1 MSKKQSS
8 TAEQNLQQVE
18 TALGRSEQWIEDNQ
32 KSITIFVLAFII
44 AVGGYWG
51 FKKLYVEP
59 RNVDAQKAVFQAQN
73 YFGNDDF
80 QQALDGDGV
89 TPGFLEIIDSY
100 GNTKAGKLAKYYA
113 GISYLNLGQYEEAL
127 GYLKSFK
134 TKNPELKAV
143 KEGAIGDCYLELGE
157 KDQAL
162 KYYNSAIAVNDAVT
176 TPFFLLKKGML
187 LEEMGNKTEALKAYT
202 TIKEEYAESV
212 EASQI
217 EKYISRV
224 SL

>member
-1 MSKKQSS
+1 
-8 TAEQNLQQVE
+8 
-18 TALGRSEQWIEDNQ
+18 
-32 KSITIFVLAFII
+32 
-44 AVGGYWG
+44 
-51 FKKLYVEP
+51 
-59 RNVDAQKAVFQAQN
+59 
-73 YFGNDDF
+73 
-80 QQALDGDGV
+80 
-89 TPGFLEIIDSY
+89 DSY

-176 TPFFLLKKGML
+176 TPFFLLKKRS
-187 LEEMGNKTEALKAYT
+187 EERRVGRGCG
-202 TIKEEYAESV
+202 
-212 EASQI
+212 
-217 EKYISRV
+217 SRC
-224 SL
+224 

>member
-1 MSKKQSS
+1 MSNKQSS
-8 TAEQNLQQVE
+8 AAEQNLQQVE

-32 KSITIFVLAFII
+32 KSITIFILAILI

-51 FKKLYVEP
+51 FKKFYVEP
-59 RNVDAQKAVFQAQN
+59 RNNDAQKAAFQAQN

-80 QQALDGDGV
+80 LQALNGDGV
-89 TPGFLEIIDSY
+89 APGFLEIIDSY
-100 GNTKAGKLAKYYA
+100 GSTKVGKLSKYYA
-113 GISYLNLGQYEEAL
+113 GISYLNLGQYDEAL
-127 GYLKSFK
+127 TYLKSFN
-134 TKNPELKAV
+134 TKNPELKAI
-143 KEGAIGDCYLELGE
+143 KEGAIGDCYLELGD

-162 KYYNSAIAVNDAVT
+162 KHYNSAIAVNEAVT
-176 TPFFLLKKGML
+176 ASFYLLKKGML
-187 LEEMGNKTEALKAYT
+187 LEEMGNKAEALKAYN